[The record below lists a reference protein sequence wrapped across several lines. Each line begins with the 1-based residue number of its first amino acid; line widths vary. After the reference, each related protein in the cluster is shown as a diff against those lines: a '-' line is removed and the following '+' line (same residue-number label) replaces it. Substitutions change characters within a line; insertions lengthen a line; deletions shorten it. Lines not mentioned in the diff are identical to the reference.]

1 MHTPHLKQKE
11 TALPIMNNAKRLVGT
26 LVLLALFGG
35 ALFFALRSN
44 EHTQQIAQ
52 EQAAIASAEPLK
64 GLIAVD
70 VEPFFKDDR
79 VVQVLV
85 QSKLPVH
92 VARVGSRDMAAKI
105 GTADQPDFFI
115 ASGVVAANMIADAAR
130 KAGKTATQTSPF
142 HTPLVVAS
150 WEPVARI
157 LAANGMAK
165 PMAPKVYALDMEKLT
180 QAMLAKQRWRDLK
193 ASGDYAVSRSVLVS
207 TTDIRRSNSAAMYL
221 ALTSAA
227 LNGDVVA
234 DRAAAQKYAGQLAEL
249 FKRQGFQENY
259 VNGAFDDYLA
269 IGMGKTPLTFI
280 YEAQM
285 VAQALKGGVR
295 PEMVLMYPQPTI
307 VNKWVLVSLNERGK
321 RLAELLAANK
331 TLQAVA
337 LEQGFRTGDT
347 EAFAASAQK
356 AGLAVDVSLKQVID
370 PPGFDLMFE
379 MIDIV
384 SREMNQ

>member
-1 MHTPHLKQKE
+1 
-11 TALPIMNNAKRLVGT
+11 MNNAKRLLGT

-44 EHTQQIAQ
+44 EEHKQIAQ

-70 VEPFFKDDR
+70 VEAFFKDDR
-79 VVQVLV
+79 VAKVLGGAR
-85 QSKLPVH
+85 LPVQ

-130 KAGKTATQTSPF
+130 KAGRNATQTSPF

-150 WEPVARI
+150 WEPVAKI

-165 PMAPKVYALDMEKLT
+165 AQAPKVYSLDMEKLT

-234 DRAAAQKYAGQLAEL
+234 DRTAAQKYATQLAEL

-259 VNGAFDDYLA
+259 VNGAFDDYLS

-307 VNKWVLVSLNERGK
+307 VNKWVLVALNERG
-321 RLAELLAANK
+321 RQLAELLSTNK

-347 EAFAASAQK
+347 AAFAEAAK
-356 AGLAVDVSLKQVID
+356 TAGLAVDVKLNQVID

>member
-1 MHTPHLKQKE
+1 MNTP
-11 TALPIMNNAKRLVGT
+11 KRLVGT

-35 ALFFALRSN
+35 ALFFAMRSN
-44 EHTQQIAQ
+44 HETQRIAQ
-52 EQAAIASAEPLK
+52 EQQAIATAEPLK

-70 VEPFFKDDR
+70 VEAFFKDDR
-79 VVQVLV
+79 VAQVLT
-85 QSKLPVH
+85 QAKLPVH
-92 VARVGSRDMAAKI
+92 AARVGSRDMAAKI

-130 KAGKTATQTSPF
+130 KAGKTATQTAPF

-150 WEPVARI
+150 WEPAAKI

-165 PMAPKVYALDMEKLT
+165 AMAPKVYSLDMEKLT

-193 ASGDYAVSRSVLVS
+193 GSGEYAVSRSVLVS

-234 DRAAAQKYAGQLAEL
+234 DRATAQKYASQLTEL

-259 VNGAFDDYLA
+259 VNGAFDDYLS

-285 VAQALKGGVR
+285 VAQALKGAQGGIR

-307 VNKWVLVSLNERGK
+307 VNKWVLVALNERGK
-321 RLAELLAANK
+321 QLAELLATNK

-337 LEQGFRTGDT
+337 LEQGFRTGDSA
-347 EAFAASAQK
+347 AFAAAAEK
-356 AGLAVDVSLKQVID
+356 AGLAVDLKLNQVID
-370 PPGFDLMFE
+370 PPGFDLMFD
-379 MIDIV
+379 MIDTV

>member
-1 MHTPHLKQKE
+1 
-11 TALPIMNNAKRLVGT
+11 MNNAKRLLGT

-44 EHTQQIAQ
+44 EEHKQIAQ

-70 VEPFFKDDR
+70 VEAFFKDDR
-79 VVQVLV
+79 VAKVLGGAR
-85 QSKLPVH
+85 LPVQ

-105 GTADQPDFFI
+105 GAADQPDFFI

-130 KAGKTATQTSPF
+130 KAGRNATQTSPF

-150 WEPVARI
+150 WEPVAKI

-165 PMAPKVYALDMEKLT
+165 AQAPKVYSLDMEKLT

-234 DRAAAQKYAGQLAEL
+234 DRTAAQKYATQLAEL

-259 VNGAFDDYLA
+259 VNGAFDDYLS

-307 VNKWVLVSLNERGK
+307 VNKWVLVALNERG
-321 RLAELLAANK
+321 RQLAELLSTNK

-347 EAFAASAQK
+347 AAFAEAAK
-356 AGLAVDVSLKQVID
+356 TAGLAVDVKLNQVID

>member
-1 MHTPHLKQKE
+1 
-11 TALPIMNNAKRLVGT
+11 MNTAKRLIGT

-44 EHTQQIAQ
+44 EASRQIAQ
-52 EQAAIASAEPLK
+52 EQAAIATAEPLK
-64 GLIAVD
+64 GLIT
-70 VEPFFKDDR
+70 VEMEPIFKDER
-79 VVQVLV
+79 VIRALAQA
-85 QSKLPVH
+85 KLPVQ
-92 VARVGSRDMAAKI
+92 VARVGSRDMAARI
-105 GTADQPDFFI
+105 GGPDQPDFFL

-130 KAGKTATQTSPF
+130 KAGKTPTQTSPF

-157 LAANGMAK
+157 LAANGMAR
-165 PMAPKVYALDMEKLT
+165 PLAPKVYGLDMEKLT

-234 DRAAAQKYAGQLAEL
+234 DRASAQKYAGQLAEL

-269 IGMGKTPLTFI
+269 IGMGKTPLAFI
-280 YEAQM
+280 YESQM
-285 VAQALKGGVR
+285 LAQAQKGGIK

-307 VNKWVLVSLNERGK
+307 VNKLVLVTLSERAK
-321 RLAELLAANK
+321 RLAELLVADK

-337 LEQGFRTGDT
+337 LEQGFRTGDAA
-347 EAFAASAQK
+347 AFAATAEK
-356 AGLAVDVSLKQVID
+356 AGLAVDQRLNQVID

>member
-1 MHTPHLKQKE
+1 
-11 TALPIMNNAKRLVGT
+11 MNNAKRLIGT
-26 LVLLALFGG
+26 VVLLSLFGG
-35 ALFFALRSN
+35 ALFFALRAN
-44 EHTQQIAQ
+44 DETRQIAQ
-52 EQAAIASAEPLK
+52 EQAAVATAEPLK

-70 VEPFFKDDR
+70 VEPFFKDER
-79 VVQVLV
+79 VAKALAGA
-85 QSKLPVH
+85 KLPVQ
-92 VARVGSRDMAAKI
+92 VVRVGSRDMAARI
-105 GTADQPDFFI
+105 GAADQPDFFI

-150 WEPVARI
+150 WEPVAKI
-157 LAANGMAK
+157 LAANGMARS
-165 PMAPKVYALDMEKLT
+165 MAPRVYSLDMEKLT

-234 DRAAAQKYAGQLAEL
+234 DRPAAQKYATQLAEL

-285 VAQALKGGVR
+285 VAQAQRGGVR
-295 PEMVLMYPQPTI
+295 PDMVLMYPQPTI
-307 VNKWVLVSLNERGK
+307 VNKWVLVALNERGK
-321 RLAELLAANK
+321 QLAELLATNK

-347 EAFAASAQK
+347 AAFAEAAK
-356 AGLAVDVSLKQVID
+356 TAGLAVDVKLNQVID

>member
-1 MHTPHLKQKE
+1 
-11 TALPIMNNAKRLVGT
+11 MNTAKRLAGT
-26 LVLLALFGG
+26 VVLLALFGG
-35 ALFFALRSN
+35 ALFFALRAN
-44 EHTQQIAQ
+44 DETRQIAQ
-52 EQAAIASAEPLK
+52 EQAAVASAEPLK

-70 VEPFFKDDR
+70 VEAFFKDER
-79 VVQVLV
+79 VSKLLAGA
-85 QSKLPVH
+85 KLPVQ

-105 GTADQPDFFI
+105 GAADQPDFFI

-150 WEPVARI
+150 WEPVAKI

-165 PMAPKVYALDMEKLT
+165 AQAPKVYSLDMEKLT

-234 DRAAAQKYAGQLAEL
+234 DRTAAQKYATQLAEL

-259 VNGAFDDYLA
+259 VNGAFDDYLS
-269 IGMGKTPLTFI
+269 IGMGKTPMTFI

-285 VAQALKGGVR
+285 VAQAQKGGVR

-307 VNKWVLVSLNERGK
+307 VNKWVLVALNERGK
-321 RLAELLAANK
+321 RLAELLATNK

-347 EAFAASAQK
+347 AAFAEAAK
-356 AGLAVDVSLKQVID
+356 TAGLAVDVKLNQVID

>member
-1 MHTPHLKQKE
+1 
-11 TALPIMNNAKRLVGT
+11 MNNAKRLVGT

-35 ALFFALRSN
+35 TLFFALRSN
-44 EHTQQIAQ
+44 QETKQIAQ
-52 EQAAIASAEPLK
+52 EQVAIASAEPLR

-70 VEPFFKDDR
+70 VEAFFKDER
-79 VVQVLV
+79 VTQVLG
-85 QSKLPVH
+85 SAKLPVQ

-105 GTADQPDFFI
+105 GAADQPDFFI

-165 PMAPKVYALDMEKLT
+165 AQAPKVYSLDMEKLT

-234 DRAAAQKYAGQLAEL
+234 DRTTAQKYAGQLAEL

-259 VNGAFDDYLA
+259 VNGAFDDYLS

-285 VAQALKGGVR
+285 VAQALKGSQGGIR
-295 PEMVLMYPQPTI
+295 PEMVLMYPTPTI
-307 VNKWVLVSLNERGK
+307 VNKWVLVALNERGK
-321 RLAELLAANK
+321 RLAELLATNK

-347 EAFAASAQK
+347 AAFAAAAK
-356 AGLAVDVSLKQVID
+356 TAGLAVDVNLNQVID

>member
-1 MHTPHLKQKE
+1 M
-11 TALPIMNNAKRLVGT
+11 
-26 LVLLALFGG
+26 
-35 ALFFALRSN
+35 
-44 EHTQQIAQ
+44 
-52 EQAAIASAEPLK
+52 
-64 GLIAVD
+64 
-70 VEPFFKDDR
+70 
-79 VVQVLV
+79 
-85 QSKLPVH
+85 
-92 VARVGSRDMAAKI
+92 
-105 GTADQPDFFI
+105 
-115 ASGVVAANMIADAAR
+115 
-130 KAGKTATQTSPF
+130 
-142 HTPLVVAS
+142 
-150 WEPVARI
+150 

-165 PMAPKVYALDMEKLT
+165 PMAPKVYGLDMEKLT

-227 LNGDVVA
+227 VNGDVVA
-234 DRAAAQKYAGQLAEL
+234 DRATAQKLAGQLAEL

-307 VNKWVLVSLNERGK
+307 VNKWVLVALNERGK

-347 EAFAASAQK
+347 DAFAASAQK
-356 AGLAVDVSLKQVID
+356 AGLAVDVNLQQVID

>member
-1 MHTPHLKQKE
+1 MNTP
-11 TALPIMNNAKRLVGT
+11 KRLAGT

-35 ALFFALRSN
+35 ALFFALRAN
-44 EHTQQIAQ
+44 DETKQIAQ
-52 EQAAIASAEPLK
+52 EQSAVASAEPLK

-70 VEPFFKDDR
+70 VEAFFKDER
-79 VVQVLV
+79 VSKLLAGA
-85 QSKLPVH
+85 KLPVQ

-105 GTADQPDFFI
+105 GAADQPDFFI

-150 WEPVARI
+150 WEPVAKI

-165 PMAPKVYALDMEKLT
+165 TMAPKVYSLDMEKLT

-234 DRAAAQKYAGQLAEL
+234 DRTAAQKYAAQLAEL

-259 VNGAFDDYLA
+259 VNGAFDDYLS
-269 IGMGKTPLTFI
+269 IGMGKTPMTFI

-285 VAQALKGGVR
+285 VAQAQKGGVR

-307 VNKWVLVSLNERGK
+307 VNKWVLVALNERGK
-321 RLAELLAANK
+321 RLAELLATNK

-347 EAFAASAQK
+347 AAFAEAAK
-356 AGLAVDVSLKQVID
+356 TAGLAVDVKLNQVID

>member
-1 MHTPHLKQKE
+1 
-11 TALPIMNNAKRLVGT
+11 MNNAKRLVGT
-26 LVLLALFGG
+26 LVLLAAFGG

-44 EHTQQIAQ
+44 EETKQIAQ
-52 EQAAIASAEPLK
+52 EQRSIARAEPLK

-70 VEPFFKDDR
+70 VEAFFKDER
-79 VVQVLV
+79 VVKVLGGA
-85 QSKLPVH
+85 KLPVQ
-92 VARVGSRDMAAKI
+92 VARVGSRDMAARI
-105 GTADQPDFFI
+105 GSADQPDFFI

-150 WEPVARI
+150 WEPVAKI

-165 PMAPKVYALDMEKLT
+165 AQAPKVYSLDMEKLT

-234 DRAAAQKYAGQLAEL
+234 DRTAAQKYATQLAEM
-249 FKRQGFQENY
+249 FKRLGFQENY

-307 VNKWVLVSLNERGK
+307 VNKWVLVALNERGK
-321 RLAELLAANK
+321 QLAELLSTNK

-347 EAFAASAQK
+347 AAFAEAAQK
-356 AGLAVDVSLKQVID
+356 SGLAVDVKLNQVID
-370 PPGFDLMFE
+370 PPNFDLMFE

>member
-1 MHTPHLKQKE
+1 MHTPLLKREE
-11 TALPIMNNAKRLVGT
+11 TEPHIMNNAKRLIGT
-26 LVLLALFGG
+26 VVLLAAFGG

-44 EHTQQIAQ
+44 QETRLIAQ
-52 EQAAIASAEPLK
+52 EQAAIATAEPLK

-70 VEPFFKDDR
+70 VEAFFKDER
-79 VVQVLV
+79 VTQVLGGA
-85 QSKLPVH
+85 KLPVQ

-105 GTADQPDFFI
+105 GAADQPDFFI

-142 HTPLVVAS
+142 HTPLVIAS
-150 WEPVARI
+150 WAPVAKI

-165 PMAPKVYALDMEKLT
+165 PIAPKVFSVDMEKLT

-193 ASGDYAVSRSVLVS
+193 ASSDYPVSRSVLVS

-234 DRAAAQKYAGQLAEL
+234 DRTTAQKYATQLAEL

-285 VAQALKGGVR
+285 LAQAQKGGVR

-307 VNKWVLVSLNERGK
+307 VNKWVLVALNERGK
-321 RLAELLAANK
+321 QLAELLATNK
-331 TLQAVA
+331 ALQAVA

-347 EAFAASAQK
+347 AAFADTAQK
-356 AGLAVDVSLKQVID
+356 AGLAVDVKLNQVID

>member
-1 MHTPHLKQKE
+1 
-11 TALPIMNNAKRLVGT
+11 MNNAKRLIGT

-44 EHTQQIAQ
+44 DENRLIAQ
-52 EQAAIASAEPLK
+52 EQAAVASAEPLK
-64 GLIAVD
+64 GFIT
-70 VEPFFKDDR
+70 VEMEPLFKDER
-79 VVQVLV
+79 VIRALAQAR
-85 QSKLPVH
+85 LPVQ
-92 VARVGSRDMAAKI
+92 VARVGSRDMAARV
-105 GTADQPDFFI
+105 GAADQPDFFL

-150 WEPVARI
+150 WEPIAKI
-157 LAANGMAK
+157 LAANGIAK
-165 PMAPKVYALDMEKLT
+165 PGAPRVYGLDMEKLT

-193 ASGDYAVSRSVLVS
+193 SSGDYAVSRSVLVS

-234 DRAAAQKYAGQLAEL
+234 DRSAAVKYAGQLAEL

-280 YEAQM
+280 YESQM
-285 VAQALKGGVR
+285 LAQAQKGGVR

-307 VNKWVLVSLNERGK
+307 VNKIVFVAMSDRARLLAE
-321 RLAELLAANK
+321 RLAADK

-347 EAFAASAQK
+347 TAFTATAEK
-356 AGLAVDVSLKQVID
+356 AGLAVDVRMNQVID

-379 MIDIV
+379 MIDLV

>member
-1 MHTPHLKQKE
+1 MNTP
-11 TALPIMNNAKRLVGT
+11 KRLAGT

-35 ALFFALRSN
+35 ALFFALRAN
-44 EHTQQIAQ
+44 DETKQIAQ
-52 EQAAIASAEPLK
+52 EQAAVTSAEPLK

-70 VEPFFKDDR
+70 VEAFFKDER
-79 VVQVLV
+79 VSKLLAGA
-85 QSKLPVH
+85 KLPVQ

-105 GTADQPDFFI
+105 GAADQPDFFI

-150 WEPVARI
+150 WEPVAKI

-165 PMAPKVYALDMEKLT
+165 AMAPKVYSLDMEKLT

-193 ASGDYAVSRSVLVS
+193 GSGDYAVSRSVLVS

-234 DRAAAQKYAGQLAEL
+234 DRTAAQKYAAQLAEL

-259 VNGAFDDYLA
+259 VNGAFDDYLS
-269 IGMGKTPLTFI
+269 IGMGKTPMTFI

-285 VAQALKGGVR
+285 VAQAQKGGVR

-307 VNKWVLVSLNERGK
+307 VNKWVLVALNERGK
-321 RLAELLAANK
+321 RLAELLATNK

-347 EAFAASAQK
+347 AAFAEAAK
-356 AGLAVDVSLKQVID
+356 TAGLAVDVKLNQVID

>member
-1 MHTPHLKQKE
+1 
-11 TALPIMNNAKRLVGT
+11 MNTAKRLAGT
-26 LVLLALFGG
+26 VVLLALFGG
-35 ALFFALRSN
+35 ALFFALRAN
-44 EHTQQIAQ
+44 DETKQIAQ
-52 EQAAIASAEPLK
+52 EQAAVASAEPLK

-70 VEPFFKDDR
+70 VEAFFKDER
-79 VVQVLV
+79 VGKVLAGA
-85 QSKLPVH
+85 KLPVQ
-92 VARVGSRDMAAKI
+92 VARVGSRDMAARI
-105 GTADQPDFFI
+105 GAADQPDFFI

-150 WEPVARI
+150 WEPVAKI
-157 LAANGMAK
+157 LVANGMAK
-165 PMAPKVYALDMEKLT
+165 AQAPKVYSLDMEKLT
-180 QAMLAKQRWRDLK
+180 QAMLAKQRWHDLK

-234 DRAAAQKYAGQLAEL
+234 DRTAAQKYATQLAEL

-259 VNGAFDDYLA
+259 VNGAFDDYLS

-285 VAQALKGGVR
+285 VAQAQKGGVR

-307 VNKWVLVSLNERGK
+307 VNKWVLVALNERGK
-321 RLAELLAANK
+321 QLAELLATNK

-347 EAFAASAQK
+347 AAFAAATQK
-356 AGLAVDVSLKQVID
+356 AGLAVDVKMNQVID

>member
-1 MHTPHLKQKE
+1 
-11 TALPIMNNAKRLVGT
+11 MNNAKRLIGT
-26 LVLLALFGG
+26 LVLLALFGA

-44 EHTQQIAQ
+44 RETQLVAQ
-52 EQAAIASAEPLK
+52 EQAALATAEPLR
-64 GLIAVD
+64 GLIT
-70 VEPFFKDDR
+70 VEMEPLFKDER
-79 VVQVLV
+79 VL
-85 QSKLPVH
+85 KALAAARLPLQ
-92 VARVGSRDMAAKI
+92 VARVGSRDMASKV
-105 GTADQPDFFI
+105 GTAEQPDFFI

-130 KAGKTATQTSPF
+130 KAGKPATQTSPF

-150 WEPVARI
+150 WEPVAKI
-157 LAANGMAK
+157 LAANGMAR
-165 PMAPKVYALDMEKLT
+165 PIAPRVYGLDMAKLT

-234 DRAAAQKYAGQLAEL
+234 DRASAQQYAVQLAEL

-269 IGMGKTPLTFI
+269 IGMGKTPLAFI
-280 YEAQM
+280 YESQM
-285 VAQALKGGVR
+285 LAQAQKGGQGGIK

-307 VNKWVLVSLNERGK
+307 VNKLVLVTLSERAK
-321 RLAELLAANK
+321 RLAELLVADK

-337 LEQGFRTGDT
+337 LEQGFRTGDAA
-347 EAFAASAQK
+347 AFAATAEK
-356 AGLAVDVSLKQVID
+356 AGLAVDQRLNQVID

>member
-1 MHTPHLKQKE
+1 
-11 TALPIMNNAKRLVGT
+11 MNNGKRLVGT

-35 ALFFALRSN
+35 ALFFAMHSQEETR
-44 EHTQQIAQ
+44 QIAH
-52 EQAAIASAEPLK
+52 EQAVIASTEPLK

-70 VEPFFKDDR
+70 VEAFFKDER
-79 VVQVLV
+79 VTQVLG
-85 QSKLPVH
+85 SAKLPVQ
-92 VARVGSRDMAAKI
+92 VARIGSRDMAAKV
-105 GTADQPDFFI
+105 GTAEQPDFFI

-130 KAGKTATQTSPF
+130 KAGKPATQTSPF

-150 WEPVARI
+150 WEPIARI
-157 LAANGMAK
+157 LAANGMAR
-165 PMAPKVYALDMEKLT
+165 AAGPKVYSLDMEKLT

-193 ASGDYAVSRSVLVS
+193 GSGDYAVSRSVLVS

-234 DRAAAQKYAGQLAEL
+234 DRAAAQKYATQLAEL

-285 VAQALKGGVR
+285 VAQALKGGIR

-307 VNKWVLVSLNERGK
+307 INKWVLVALNERGK
-321 RLAELLAANK
+321 RLAELLAADK

-347 EAFAASAQK
+347 AAFAAAAQK
-356 AGLAVDVSLKQVID
+356 AGLAVDVKMTQVMD

>member
-1 MHTPHLKQKE
+1 
-11 TALPIMNNAKRLVGT
+11 MNNAKRLIGT

-44 EHTQQIAQ
+44 EDNRLVAQ
-52 EQAAIASAEPLK
+52 EQAAISATEPLR

-70 VEPFFKDDR
+70 VEPFFKDER
-79 VVQVLV
+79 VL
-85 QSKLPVH
+85 KTLAAARLPVQ
-92 VARVGSRDMAAKI
+92 VARVGSRDMSSKV
-105 GTADQPDFFI
+105 GGADQPDFFI

-130 KAGKTATQTSPF
+130 KAGKSATQTSPF

-150 WEPVARI
+150 WEPIAKI
-157 LAANGMAK
+157 LATNGMARSI
-165 PMAPKVYALDMEKLT
+165 APRVYGLDMEKLT

-193 ASGDYAVSRSVLVS
+193 GSGDYAVSRSVLVS

-234 DRAAAQKYAGQLAEL
+234 DRTAAQKYATQLAEL

-269 IGMGKTPLTFI
+269 IGMGKTPLAFI
-280 YEAQM
+280 YESQM
-285 VAQALKGGVR
+285 LAQAQKGGVR

-307 VNKWVLVSLNERGK
+307 VNKLVLVTLSERAK
-321 RLAELLAANK
+321 RLAELLVADK

-337 LEQGFRTGDT
+337 LEQGFRTGDAA
-347 EAFAASAQK
+347 AFAAAAEK
-356 AGLAVDVSLKQVID
+356 AGLAVDQRMNQVID

>member
-1 MHTPHLKQKE
+1 
-11 TALPIMNNAKRLVGT
+11 MNNGKRLVGT

-35 ALFFALRSN
+35 ALFFALRST
-44 EHTQQIAQ
+44 EETRQIAQ
-52 EQAAIASAEPLK
+52 EQAAVASAEPLK

-70 VEPFFKDDR
+70 VEAFFKDDR
-79 VVQVLV
+79 VNQVLG
-85 QSKLPVH
+85 SAKLPVQ
-92 VARVGSRDMAAKI
+92 VARVGSRDMAVRI
-105 GTADQPDFFI
+105 GTAEQPDFFI

-150 WEPVARI
+150 WEPVAKI
-157 LAANGMAK
+157 LAANGMARGV
-165 PMAPKVYALDMEKLT
+165 APKVYALDMEKLT
-180 QAMLAKQRWRDLK
+180 QAMLARQRWRDLK
-193 ASGDYAVSRSVLVS
+193 GSADYAVSRSVLVS

-269 IGMGKTPLTFI
+269 IGMGKTPLAFI

-285 VAQALKGGVR
+285 VAQALRGGVR

-321 RLAELLAANK
+321 RLAELLATNK

-347 EAFAASAQK
+347 AAFAAAAQK
-356 AGLAVDVSLKQVID
+356 AGLAVDVNMNQVID

>member
-1 MHTPHLKQKE
+1 MNTP
-11 TALPIMNNAKRLVGT
+11 KRLAGT
-26 LVLLALFGG
+26 VVLLALFGG
-35 ALFFALRSN
+35 ALFFAMRNNQETKL
-44 EHTQQIAQ
+44 IAQ
-52 EQAAIASAEPLK
+52 EQVAIATAEPLK

-70 VEPFFKDDR
+70 VETFFKDER
-79 VVQVLV
+79 VSKVLAGA
-85 QSKLPVH
+85 KLPVQ

-105 GTADQPDFFI
+105 GAADQPDFFI

-150 WEPVARI
+150 WEPVAKI

-165 PMAPKVYALDMEKLT
+165 AQAPKVYSLDMEKLT

-193 ASGDYAVSRSVLVS
+193 GSGDYAVSRSVLVS

-234 DRAAAQKYAGQLAEL
+234 DRTAAQKYAGQLAEL

-259 VNGAFDDYLA
+259 VNGAFDDYLS

-307 VNKWVLVSLNERGK
+307 VNKWVLVALNERGK
-321 RLAELLAANK
+321 QLAELLATNK
-331 TLQAVA
+331 TLQAVT
-337 LEQGFRTGDT
+337 LEQGFRTGDAA
-347 EAFAASAQK
+347 AFAEAAK
-356 AGLAVDVSLKQVID
+356 TAGLAVDVKLNQVID